1 MCATG
6 TCVDT
11 ETTPPPCVPQTCQT
25 AGVECGVAANGCGG
39 SLSCGGCSS
48 GNICEAGAC
57 VTAPPPACEPAT
69 CEFLGRECGT
79 ASNGCGG
86 SLSCGGC
93 GSGASCQSGICVAD
107 PVTPPPP
114 PPTGDSSRP
123 WAHNTGPSDPSKL
136 VASGSLSITT
146 DGAVY
151 ENLDITGDIWIDA
164 SNVTIRNFRV
174 DGRFSSSSF
183 YGINI
188 APGNRGIL
196 LEDGEI
202 MRTGNGIRGLGY
214 TARRIYIHDNND
226 DGLRPEGVGG
236 SGPTLVEYCFIE
248 KMGLSN
254 GAHADA
260 LQVSGVSEGSYD
272 VTLRYNNFYM
282 PAPGTPEH
290 PGDASKASS
299 VIFLATPV
307 SNYLIENNWLTGGG
321 YTIYCGGN
329 TADVV
334 WRNNIFGGAFDYGP
348 ITGTC
353 QNFNGNV
360 WEDTGSPV
368 PN

>member
-1 MCATG
+1 MQRLDMRSAAIFAFAIIGTG
-6 TCVDT
+6 CGPGYIGDGRESYQGADGSPRLDDPTDLVGT
-11 ETTPPPCVPQTCQT
+11 EFREAAEDPSLLYDSDAGIDEPVALPPP
-25 AGVECGVAANGCGG
+25 
-39 SLSCGGCSS
+39 S
-48 GNICEAGAC
+48 GD
-57 VTAPPPACEPAT
+57 
-69 CEFLGRECGT
+69 
-79 ASNGCGG
+79 
-86 SLSCGGC
+86 
-93 GSGASCQSGICVAD
+93 D
-107 PVTPPPP
+107 P
-114 PPTGDSSRP
+114 DRP

-164 SNVTIRNFRV
+164 NNVTIRNFRV
-174 DGRFSSSSF
+174 DGRFSSTSF

-202 MRTGNGIRGLGY
+202 LRTGNGIRGLGY
-214 TARRIYIHDNND
+214 TARRMYIHDNND
-226 DGLRPEGVGG
+226 DGLRPEGVRG
-236 SGPTLVEYCFIE
+236 SGPTLVEHCFIE
-248 KMGLSN
+248 SMGLSD

-260 LQVSGVSEGSYD
+260 LQVSGVSDGSYD
-272 VTLRYNNFYM
+272 VTLRHNNFYM

-290 PGDASKASS
+290 PGDASKASA
-299 VIFLATPV
+299 VIFLAKPV
-307 SNYLIENNWLTGGG
+307 SNYLIENNWMTGGG

-329 TADVV
+329 TADVL

-353 QNFNGNV
+353 QNFTGNV